1 MTETGRVYG
10 GRSETERREARRSR
24 LLAAGLD
31 LFGVEG
37 WSTTTIEKLCASAG
51 VATRSFYEEF
61 ASREALLLAVFEDV
75 LAGVVDEVTPKV
87 LDQRSVEAQVRAG
100 LQGYVDHLTA
110 DPRRARVVH
119 REVRIAGTLENQR
132 HAMTVR
138 FAELIA
144 RTARL
149 GPSPRSRVLGVALA
163 GAVSEVLVDWV
174 EHPEPRPETGPLVD
188 VLVGLFLAAAAAYVP
203 SPISSPSAAA
213 PGVIDGNVQH
223 DHDR

>member
-1 MTETGRVYG
+1 MTDEGRVYG
-10 GRSETERREARRSR
+10 GRSERERRADRRAR

-31 LFGVEG
+31 LFGTEG
-37 WSTTTIEKLCASAG
+37 WNTTTIEKLCTSAG

-75 LAGVVDEVTPKV
+75 LAGVVTEVTPQV
-87 LDQRSVEAQVRAG
+87 VALGAVEDQVRAG
-100 LQGYVDHLTA
+100 LGGYVNYLTA

-119 REVRIAGTLENQR
+119 HEVRVAGVLENQR

-149 GPSPRSRVLGVALA
+149 PSSPEGRLLGVALA
-163 GAVSEVLVDWV
+163 GAVSESLVDWV
-174 EHPEPRPETGPLVD
+174 EHPEPRPDPSLLVD
-188 VLVGLFLAAAAAYVP
+188 VLVQLFLAAVR
-203 SPISSPSAAA
+203 
-213 PGVIDGNVQH
+213 D
-223 DHDR
+223 